1 MASDAA
7 DPGTPDPQK
16 PKQPLR
22 ARAVREAM
30 KWRASRGGMSKP
42 QGPPPAVERDMD
54 EAFGDYWRR
63 RIDQHHDDS
72 WAGVPM
78 AKFPED
84 LRVYQHLLWESRA
97 DTVIEV
103 GTKWGGSMLWFRDQ
117 LRTFAGYG
125 IFDREPRVIGV
136 DLQIDHAETLLDRAD
151 PKWRE
156 QITLIEGDL
165 RDPATVKAIE
175 AAIDP
180 LARPLVVEDAAHTGE
195 ITTAA
200 LESLAHL
207 VPAGGFFVVEDGHVD
222 IERLHPDGPP
232 MIRQIGERSG
242 GVVPAVDAWLA
253 TPEGSE
259 FSLRE
264 DLELYGVTSHPHGY
278 LQRRPTPG

>member
-1 MASDAA
+1 MDSS
-7 DPGTPDPQK
+7 
-16 PKQPLR
+16 LR

-30 KWRASRGGMSKP
+30 KWRASRGAKSKP
-42 QGPPPAVERDMD
+42 QGPPPPIERDMD
-54 EAFGDYWRR
+54 ESFADYWRR

-125 IFDREPRVIGV
+125 RLDREPRVIGV
-136 DLQIDHAETLLDRAD
+136 DLATDHAETMLDRAD
-151 PKWRE
+151 PAWRE

-165 RDPATVKAIE
+165 RDPDTIKAIE

-180 LARPLVVEDAAHTGE
+180 LSRPLVVEDAAHTGE
-195 ITTAA
+195 VTTAA
-200 LESLAHL
+200 LEGLAHL

-232 MIRQIGERSG
+232 MIRQIGVRSG
-242 GVVPAVDAWLA
+242 GVIPAIDAWLE

-259 FSLRE
+259 FRLRE

-278 LQRRPTPG
+278 LQRRHAPG